1 MKIYGNAC
9 NKENLKTLKYHIFK
23 ETLDLSTVYSK
34 CGHEYNN
41 YLKRGQKSITNHI
54 IMPQEN
60 TSQEFR
66 LININKTRNYF
77 IKEIN

>member
-9 NKENLKTLKYHIFK
+9 NKENLKTLKYPNP
-23 ETLDLSTVYSK
+23 K
-34 CGHEYNN
+34 CGHEYYN
-41 YLKRGQKSITNHI
+41 YLKRVQKSITNHI

-66 LININKTRNYF
+66 LITINKTRNYF
-77 IKEIN
+77 IKEIKWIHE

>member
-23 ETLDLSTVYSK
+23 ETDLSTVYSK

-41 YLKRGQKSITNHI
+41 YLKRVQKSIRNHI